1 MLLAGDL
8 VTSQQSVPSAMLVR
22 QLADRFFEE
31 PELDAVALLEDGR
44 ACGLVTRPKL
54 LLKLLRN
61 FGYELFARRPVLRV
75 ANPEPLRVEAAAP
88 LAEVMV
94 RARCRPRAVVYDEV
108 LVEDSGRFRGLISVR
123 DLALQQSQALAASLA
138 QREVASAR
146 AAELER
152 EGAMRARFLAHVTH
166 ELRSP
171 VNAII
176 GLAELAQRAGERGQ
190 VEVVNER
197 LSLLHSSAAGLRG
210 IVGNV
215 LDLSKMDAG
224 KMELVPERFDL
235 SKLVAELGETARVLA
250 RKKPV
255 EVEVELPPEPLTLRS
270 DPQKIRQ
277 IALNLAGNAV
287 KFTDRGRVVLAL
299 ARDGEG
305 AALRVSDTG
314 IGIRPEDLERLF
326 VPFRQCEDAQ
336 VRRHEGT
343 GLGLAIA
350 RNMAELI
357 GGRLTVES
365 SYGRGST
372 FTLTI
377 PSLPER
383 ST

>member
-8 VTSQQSVPSAMLVR
+8 VTSQQSVPAAMTVR
-22 QLADRFFEE
+22 QVADRFFQE
-31 PELDAVALLEDGR
+31 PELEAVALLEGDR
-44 ACGLVTRPKL
+44 ARGLVTRPKL

-75 ANPEPLRVEAAAP
+75 ANPEPLRVEATAP
-88 LAEVMV
+88 LAEVV
-94 RARCRPRAVVYDEV
+94 ERALSRPRAVVYDEV
-108 LVEDSGRFRGLISVR
+108 VVEEDGRFRGLISVR
-123 DLALQQSQALAASLA
+123 DLALQQSEALAASLA
-138 QREVASAR
+138 QREVATAR

-152 EGAMRARFLAHVTH
+152 EGAMRTRFLAHVTH

-176 GLAELAQRAGERGQ
+176 GLAEIARRASAKGQ
-190 VEVVNER
+190 AEAVEER
-197 LSLLHSSAAGLRG
+197 LALLVSSAAALRG

-235 SKLVAELGETARVLA
+235 SALAAELGATARVLA
-250 RKKPV
+250 GQKPV
-255 EVEVELPPEPLTLRS
+255 EVDVELPPEPLVIRS
-270 DPQKIRQ
+270 DPQKVRQ
-277 IALNLAGNAV
+277 IVLNLAGNAV

-299 ARDGEG
+299 SRSGDGAVLAVRD
-305 AALRVSDTG
+305 SG
-314 IGIRPEDLERLF
+314 IGIRPDDLARLF
-326 VPFRQCEDAQ
+326 VPFRQCEDAR

-350 RNMAELI
+350 RSMAELL
-357 GGRLTVES
+357 GGQLTAES
-365 SYGRGST
+365 VHGRGSV

-377 PSLPER
+377 PPIPER
-383 ST
+383 SA